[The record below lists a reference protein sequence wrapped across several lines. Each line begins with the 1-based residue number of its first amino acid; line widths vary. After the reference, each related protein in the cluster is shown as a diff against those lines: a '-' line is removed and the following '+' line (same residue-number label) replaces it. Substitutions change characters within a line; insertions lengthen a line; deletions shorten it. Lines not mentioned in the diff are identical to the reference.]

1 MIRCFDE
8 YTTETSDVLKIIALD
23 TSKPACVI
31 LLRAFHTAVLVHL
44 AKAPYHSERLTS
56 KKEIEKNTE
65 ARIAVVYLA
74 TQLFQQDPQSFFY
87 SIQVLGS
94 FGTS

>member
-1 MIRCFDE
+1 
-8 YTTETSDVLKIIALD
+8 VLKIIALD

-31 LLRAFHTAVLVHL
+31 LLRAFHTALLVHL
-44 AKAPYHSERLTS
+44 AKAPYHNSERLTS

-65 ARIAVVYLA
+65 ARIAVNYLA
-74 TQLFQQDPQSFFY
+74 TQLFQQDPQSFFN